1 MYRQDFIIRIIEQ
14 FGRALAA
21 LLHKITGRQLSPAE
35 IHAQVATVASQSG
48 LQLDVAR
55 SLDPAMLLMW
65 LAPRGEADIDPGKFW
80 LLAELLFLEGMQARE
95 EGHVEAA
102 RADLE
107 RARLILSK
115 LPPDWRPQA
124 GLASAGER
132 LEDIAGA
139 LSSLPVPAKDAG

>member
-35 IHAQVATVASQSG
+35 VHAQIAAVASQSG

-55 SLDPAMLLMW
+55 TLDPAMLLMW

-80 LLAELLFLEGMQARE
+80 LLAELLFLEGMHARE

-102 RADLE
+102 RADLD
-107 RARLILSK
+107 RARLLLSK

-132 LEDIAGA
+132 LNDIASA
-139 LSSLPVPAKDAG
+139 LSSPPHAGGNAG